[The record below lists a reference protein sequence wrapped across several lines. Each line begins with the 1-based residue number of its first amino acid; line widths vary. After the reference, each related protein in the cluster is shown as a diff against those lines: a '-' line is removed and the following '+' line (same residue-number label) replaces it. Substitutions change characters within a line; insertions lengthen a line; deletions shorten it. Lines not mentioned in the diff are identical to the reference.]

1 MNTGGIAMTK
11 KAVIICCAVAA
22 TFLIPVILFLLY
34 LGLWSLIMQG
44 GTVYRGDYPAAYTV
58 AINNFF
64 GSSGSGSNGEIII
77 PSEIGIVETDSH
89 GRVLFYYHEGI
100 DDKGCGYGILQ
111 KVADGNA
118 YYYEDD
124 CILCAEDDWDGTG
137 KKTHEEWFTAE
148 ELTAFKVR
156 NDWEQ
161 EINEEKCTK
170 KTIVSKKPEEKLEL
184 KEADFEKAT
193 NDWLI
198 NNGYQIISDKR
209 IYIYK
214 TFFASDDYGREIYYI
229 RVNEYRLAGVAEQIV
244 LAVMFMPDGTCDA
257 NVSVIRIH
265 NMQDYREQM
274 KTFRKENG
282 WNMAYET
289 Q

>member
-1 MNTGGIAMTK
+1 MTK
-11 KAVIICCAVAA
+11 KAVIICCAVVAA
-22 TFLIPVILFLLY
+22 FLIPVVLFLLY
-34 LGLWSLIMQG
+34 LGLWSLVMQG

-64 GSSGSGSNGEIII
+64 GSSGSGSNGEIVI
-77 PSEIGIVETDSH
+77 PSEIETIETDSY

-100 DDKGCGYGILQ
+100 ADEGCGYGILQ
-111 KVADGNA
+111 KTVDGYV

-137 KKTHEEWFTAE
+137 EKTYKEWFTAE
-148 ELTAFKVR
+148 ELAAFKVR

-209 IYIYK
+209 VCSTK
-214 TFFASDDYGREIYYI
+214 NFFMADDYGREIYCIY
-229 RVNEYRLAGVAEQIV
+229 VNEYRLAGVVKEPII

-265 NMQDYREQM
+265 NMLDYREQM
-274 KTFRKENG
+274 KAFRQENG
-282 WNMAYET
+282 WNTEYEKK
-289 Q
+289 